1 SGPDGT
7 TMHVGGLTR
16 TDASGAFE
24 AEFASLAAELRSAH
38 QQAAQDQAAPPPAPA
53 TPTRNEG
60 E

>member
-1 SGPDGT
+1 
-7 TMHVGGLTR
+7 MHVGGLTR